1 MGKLGSQVHK
11 KGGDSMSGN
20 KNSGSRY
27 IVAVKNY
34 DNTILKL
41 KEGTIS
47 LSSDKSI
54 YLKMFESQSIKADNL
69 KELKKFV
76 RANKKSPKDVNHYW
90 ESLIIDGFTLVNVEY
105 LEKMPSIEHV
115 CNNDV
120 VKFVCK
126 V

>member
-1 MGKLGSQVHK
+1 
-11 KGGDSMSGN
+11 MSGN